1 MGNESNLDKCKAEHR
16 EEPPLPVCLL
26 AYNGKRNFDA
36 TGDIFLNMSVDGQEG
51 KQCQELSNKW
61 GGI

>member
-1 MGNESNLDKCKAEHR
+1 MGNEFHLDKCKEKHR
-16 EEPPLPVCLL
+16 EDLPLPVCLL

-51 KQCQELSNKW
+51 KYC
-61 GGI
+61 

>member
-26 AYNGKRNFDA
+26 AYNGKRNYDA

-51 KQCQELSNKW
+51 K
-61 GGI
+61 